1 MPSFKYVIELSD
13 QDKAELIDIVTKG
26 KSPARTIL
34 HANILL
40 ASDRRSEKYM
50 TVSEISKAYHT
61 TPTTVQNVRTSYC
74 EKGLEATIN
83 RKKRETPPVP
93 AKVTGEVEAHVIA
106 LACGEPPEGYS
117 KWTLRLLA
125 DKTVELGYI
134 DSISHVTVST
144 ILKKTNLSLI

>member
-1 MPSFKYVIELSD
+1 MPSLKYVIELSAE
-13 QDKAELIDIVTKG
+13 DKAKLTDIVTKG
-26 KSPARTIL
+26 KSTARMIL
-34 HANILL
+34 RANILL
-40 ASDRRSEKYM
+40 ASDRSNERYM
-50 TVSEISKAYHT
+50 TVSEISKVYHT
-61 TPTTVQNVRTSYC
+61 TPTTVQKVRTSYC

-93 AKVTGEVEAHVIA
+93 AKVTGEVEAHVVA

-134 DSISHVTVST
+134 DSISHVTIST
-144 ILKKTNLSLI
+144 ILKKTNSSLI

>member
-1 MPSFKYVIELSD
+1 MPSIKYVIELSAEE
-13 QDKAELIDIVTKG
+13 KAKLMELVSKG

-34 HANILL
+34 RANILL
-40 ASDRRSEKYM
+40 ASDRGNKKYM

-61 TPTTVQNVRTSYC
+61 TPTTVKNVRASHC

-93 AKVTGEVEAHVIA
+93 AKVTGEVEAHIIA

-117 KWTLRLLA
+117 KWSLRLLA
-125 DKTVELGYI
+125 ERTVELGYI
-134 DSISHVTVST
+134 DSISHVTIST